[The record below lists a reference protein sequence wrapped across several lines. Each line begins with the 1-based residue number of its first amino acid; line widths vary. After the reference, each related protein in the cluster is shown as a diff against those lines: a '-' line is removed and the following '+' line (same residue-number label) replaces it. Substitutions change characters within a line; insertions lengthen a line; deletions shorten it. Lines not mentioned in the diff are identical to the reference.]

1 MSGKVSQIEETSAY
15 YWKTCEQIC
24 TFFREIVSSMF
35 LLRQKITQQQSYRD
49 VAPRVWGPWPSK
61 NNKSDDEKCLKC
73 CKDSCEE
80 NLSYAERLPMSWSSS
95 VCLYLYFLPSSQG
108 NLKNLVVLNIWGNEL
123 ERLPPEIGLLPNLKV
138 LFSYCNCLKVKNS
151 RCSALPITSWQV
163 SQAAWSPCTSWPS

>member
-1 MSGKVSQIEETSAY
+1 MSGKVSQIEETSADC
-15 YWKTCEQIC
+15 WKTCEQIC

-49 VAPRVWGPWPSK
+49 VAPRVWDHGPLNTINLMMRNAWSVAK
-61 NNKSDDEKCLKC
+61 TAVKRTCLMQ
-73 CKDSCEE
+73 SAFPWVGQAQFV
-80 NLSYAERLPMSWSSS
+80 SIYTF
-95 VCLYLYFLPSSQG
+95 YLLAKEIWRT
-108 NLKNLVVLNIWGNEL
+108 LWWNIWGNEL

-151 RCSALPITSWQV
+151 RCSALPTTSWQV